1 MLCRLKKTLIQRSLK
16 NRLTSVILLNQT
28 SVIQTPYV
36 ITLKDPIPADVGEGI
51 WEMEQTVQVKC
62 DTWEILLVNRSSVIV
77 GIICVY
83 L

>member
-51 WEMEQTVQVKC
+51 
-62 DTWEILLVNRSSVIV
+62 
-77 GIICVY
+77 
-83 L
+83 

>member
-36 ITLKDPIPADVGEGI
+36 ITLKDPIPAGVGEGI
-51 WEMEQTVQVKC
+51 WEMEQSVQVKC

-77 GIICVY
+77 GIICV
-83 L
+83 